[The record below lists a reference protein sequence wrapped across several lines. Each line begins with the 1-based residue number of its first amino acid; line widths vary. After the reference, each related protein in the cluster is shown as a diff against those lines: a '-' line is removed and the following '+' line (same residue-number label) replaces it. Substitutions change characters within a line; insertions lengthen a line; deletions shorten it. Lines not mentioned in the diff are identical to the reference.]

1 MIDPLT
7 ALAAVK
13 GGIAAGKQLHSM
25 SKEIAGFFD
34 SVDDAKKTHEKKKN
48 SVFASANEEAMDTF
62 MKKQAAIDA
71 EAQLRELIIATRGY
85 SAYQELLKLRKD
97 IRIERKE
104 RERKERKE
112 KEEMQETVAI
122 VFVSMLLVIL
132 LITAILV
139 YFELLDLRELFG

>member
-7 ALAAVK
+7 AFAAIK
-13 GGIAAGKQLHSM
+13 GGISAGKQLHSM

-34 SVDDAKKTHEKKKN
+34 SVENAKKSHEKKKN
-48 SVFASANEEAMDTF
+48 SMFASANEEAMDTF

-85 SAYQELLKLRKD
+85 SAYQELLKLRKE

-104 RERKERKE
+104 RERKERIE
-112 KEEMQETVAI
+112 REEMQEMVALICVALLLFIVVGVGVAI
-122 VFVSMLLVIL
+122 YFD
-132 LITAILV
+132 LI
-139 YFELLDLRELFG
+139 DLRSLV